1 MEYRNSGE
9 ATHFGK
15 GLAAGVDGTN
25 GAMLSSNILQAIG
38 DAAAVDLFLAP
49 KGTGKVFLGGAAST
63 VSIQMVTGES
73 TTTVPNMPANSQALS
88 TMAAAGISTGDM
100 IICADARNVLSTG
113 VTLSRA
119 YPSGANEITC
129 VWINCHA
136 SSIAAETTGIAIRWA
151 YLDRT

>member
-15 GLAAGVDGTN
+15 GVAAGVDGTN
-25 GAMLSSNILQAIG
+25 GAMLSSNTLQAISDSTG
-38 DAAAVDLFLAP
+38 ADLILQP
-49 KGTGKVFLGGAAST
+49 KGTGGKLRLGST
-63 VSIQMVTGES
+63 VSLQMVSGES
-73 TTTVPNMPANSQALS
+73 TTTIPNMPANSQAVS

-100 IICADARNVLSTG
+100 IICTDPRNALSTG

-119 YPSGANEITC
+119 YPSAADEITL
-129 VWINCHA
+129 VWINPHA
-136 SSIAAETTGIAIRWA
+136 SSIAAESTGITVRWA

>member
-1 MEYRNSGE
+1 MDYRNDGQ
-9 ATHFGK
+9 ATHWGR
-15 GLAAGVDGTN
+15 GIAAGVE
-25 GAMLSSNILQAIG
+25 GAAGSMLSSNMLSAIG
-38 DAAAVDLFLAP
+38 DAAAVDLYIAP
-49 KGTGKVFLGGAAST
+49 KGTGKLYLGGAAST
-63 VSIQMVTGES
+63 ISLSMVSGES
-73 TTTVPNMPANSQALS
+73 TATTPNMPANSQALS

-100 IICADARNVLSTG
+100 IICCDPRNALSTG

-119 YPSGANEITC
+119 YPSGPNEITL

>member
-25 GAMLSSNILQAIG
+25 GSMLTSNALQAIG
-38 DAAAVDLFLAP
+38 DASAVDLELRP
-49 KGTGKVFLGGAAST
+49 KGTGKLRLGST
-63 VSIQMVTGES
+63 VSLQMVFGES
-73 TTTVPNMPANSQALS
+73 TTTIPNMPANSQALS

-100 IICADARNVLSTG
+100 IYCTDPRNALSTG

-119 YPSGANEITC
+119 YPSAADEITL

-136 SSIAAETTGIAIRWA
+136 SSIAAESTGITIRWA
-151 YLDRT
+151 YMDRT

>member
-15 GLAAGVDGTN
+15 GVAAGVDGTV
-25 GAMLSSNILQAIG
+25 GAMLSSNTLQAIG
-38 DAAAVDLFLAP
+38 DAAAVDLYLVP
-49 KGTGKVFLGGAAST
+49 KGTGKIYGGST
-63 VSIQMVTGES
+63 VSMLPVTGQS
-73 TTTVPNMPANSQALS
+73 TTTIPNMPANSQAVS
-88 TMAAAGISTGDM
+88 TMAAAGISTGDL
-100 IICADARNVLSTG
+100 IICADPRDALSTG

-136 SSIAAETTGIAIRWA
+136 SSIAAESTGITVRWA